1 MVKKQEVGITV
12 KKKEDFSEWYVQ
24 VILKSELA
32 DYTSVSGSIVYR
44 PRSYAIWE
52 KISRGVTSSSLMLDS
67 IQIEVTS
74 RCFLKCV
81 MCPNITLPKWDSRD
95 MDFETFTKISKYFP
109 YAKLIYLQEW
119 GENLC
124 CMQQSLT

>member
-1 MVKKQEVGITV
+1 
-12 KKKEDFSEWYVQ
+12 
-24 VILKSELA
+24 
-32 DYTSVSGSIVYR
+32 
-44 PRSYAIWE
+44 
-52 KISRGVTSSSLMLDS
+52 MLDS

-109 YAKLIYLQEW
+109 YAKLIYLQGMGREPLLHARIFDLIRMVKNAECRA
-119 GENLC
+119 GFTTNGIK
-124 CMQQSLT
+124 